1 MRLPHTHQIRRD
13 LPVIVFLIL
22 STALVYGQVV
32 SFDFVNYDDFE
43 YVRYNF
49 MVQRGLT
56 WEGIQWAFT
65 STDLANWHP
74 LTWLSHMIDGQLFG
88 LSPGAH
94 HLVSL
99 SLHLLNS
106 VLLFLVLRQ
115 MTGCL
120 WRSAFVA
127 ALFAL
132 HPLHVESV
140 AWIAERKD
148 VLSALFWILAMG
160 AYVAYARSSTLANY
174 LLVVLFF
181 CLGLMAKPMLVTLP
195 VLFLLMDYWPLN
207 RFRFARPLPPSP
219 PNPTVAESSG
229 KKKRHKGKSGQ
240 KDQPSKAREK
250 GPDRRLVRVLAEKIP
265 LFILSAVSS
274 AITIYAQEKG
284 GAVVPIMDLRLAE
297 RIEHAVVSYVLYLW
311 KMIWP
316 LDLAVFYPFHFRPL
330 SVVFICAA
338 VLVIISAAVFWKRK
352 PYPYL
357 LFGWLWYLV
366 SLLPVIG
373 LIKVGGAEIAD
384 RYTYITLT
392 GPFMALA
399 WWAADTAK
407 KWQCPKYVLPSAA
420 GLVLSACMALT
431 YLQVGHWQNSVALFT
446 HALNVTEGNFM
457 AHNNLAAV
465 DISEGKLEEAMVHLQ
480 KAEKMNPRYSLIQ
493 CNFGMVMLKKGK
505 VDEAAGY
512 FEKALLLD
520 PRSSDACLELGNIYL
535 LKENP
540 DRAIEYFERTL
551 RSGRHQS
558 MAYTGLHEAFI
569 MNGQMEQALSY
580 GLRALEGQ
588 PDNARLH
595 YNIASIYVRKGRI
608 DEAVDHYK
616 EAVRIQPDYAKAHNN
631 LGSALLL
638 QNKVDEAIQHFQEA
652 VRIDPDYR
660 IARENLK
667 DALAQK
673 KKLGR

>member
-1 MRLPHTHQIRRD
+1 MGLPYAHKIRRD
-13 LPVIVFLIL
+13 LPVILFLIL
-22 STALVYGQVV
+22 SAALVYGQVAN
-32 SFDFVNYDDFE
+32 FDFVNFDDFE

-49 MVQRGLT
+49 MVQKGLT

-65 STDLANWHP
+65 STAMANWHP
-74 LTWLSHMIDGQLFG
+74 LTWLSHMLDCQLFG
-88 LSPGAH
+88 LNPGAH
-94 HLVSL
+94 HLINL
-99 SLHLLNS
+99 SFHLLNS

-120 WRSAFVA
+120 WQSAFVA

-148 VLSALFWILAMG
+148 VLSTLFWILAMG
-160 AYVAYARSSTLANY
+160 AYAAYARSSTLANY

-207 RFRFARPLPPSP
+207 RFRFVQPAPPPP
-219 PNPTVAESSG
+219 PNPTVAEPAS
-229 KKKRHKGKSGQ
+229 KKKRHKGRSGQ
-240 KDQPSKAREK
+240 KDQPSKARVK
-250 GPDRRLVRVLAEKIP
+250 GPDRRLVRVLVEKIP

-274 AITIYAQEKG
+274 GITIYAQEKG
-284 GAVVPIMDLRLAE
+284 GAVVPVMDLRLAE
-297 RIEHAVVSYVLYLW
+297 RMANAVVSYVLYLW

-316 LDLAVFYPFHFRPL
+316 LDLAVFYPFQYRPL
-330 SVVFICAA
+330 PDIAICAA
-338 VLVIISAAVFWKRK
+338 VLVIVSAAAFWKRK

-373 LIKVGGAEIAD
+373 LIKVGNTEIAD

-407 KWQCPKYVLPSAA
+407 KWHSPKYVLPSVAI
-420 GLVLSACMALT
+420 LVVSACMALT
-431 YLQVGHWQNSVALFT
+431 TLQVGHWRNSVTLFS
-446 HALNVTEGNFM
+446 HALNVTENNFM
-457 AHNNLAAV
+457 AHNNLAAI
-465 DISEGKLEEAMVHLQ
+465 DIREGKLEDAMLHLEKAQ
-480 KAEKMNPRYSLIQ
+480 KMHPRSALVQGNMGIV
-493 CNFGMVMLKKGK
+493 MVKKGK
-505 VDEAAGY
+505 IDEAVGY
-512 FEKALLLD
+512 FEKALSLD
-520 PRSSDACLELGNIYL
+520 PRSSEACLELGNIYL
-535 LKENP
+535 LKESP
-540 DRAIEYFERTL
+540 DRAIEYFECTL
-551 RSGRHQS
+551 RSGRHES
-558 MAYTGLHEAFI
+558 LAYTGLAEAFI
-569 MNGQMEQALSY
+569 MTGQMEQALSY

-595 YNIASIYVRKGRI
+595 YNIANIYVRKGRI
-608 DEAVDHYK
+608 GEAVDQYK
-616 EAVRIQPDYAKAHNN
+616 DAVRIQPDYAKAHNN
-631 LGSALLL
+631 LGSAYLL
-638 QNKVDEAIQHFQEA
+638 QNRVDEAIQHFQEA

-667 DALAQK
+667 DAQAQK
-673 KKLGR
+673 KKLGK